1 MSDPVGMP
9 RARELG
15 LFSCHLCQLVVRPVA
30 RPAVVNLCPRC
41 GSELHSRLPH
51 SLSRTWALLMASML
65 LYIPANTLPIMKT
78 TWLGE
83 TSSNTILG
91 GVIHFLRA
99 GDWMLATVIFTASI
113 LVPLLKMISL
123 LYLLVSVRR
132 GSSHHVRHRDRLYKL
147 TELVGRWSMV
157 DVFVIGILTALVQMG
172 SISSI
177 EPALGALAFAAVVVL
192 TMLAAIS
199 FDPRLLWDQGGC
211 R

>member
-1 MSDPVGMP
+1 MNMP

-15 LFSCHLCQLVVRPVA
+15 LVSCHLCQLVVRPVA
-30 RPAVVNLCPRC
+30 SPVAANRCPRC

-51 SLSRTWALLMASML
+51 SLSRTWALLVASML
-65 LYIPANTLPIMKT
+65 LYIPANTLPIMKN

-83 TSSNTILG
+83 TSSNTILS
-91 GVIHFLRA
+91 GVTHFLRA
-99 GDWMLATVIFTASI
+99 GDWLLATVIFTASI
-113 LVPLLKMISL
+113 LVPLMKMISL
-123 LYLLVSVRR
+123 LYLLISVQR
-132 GSSHHVRHRDRLYKL
+132 GSSRHTRHRGRLYKI

-172 SISSI
+172 AISSI